1 MATLEL
7 CIDTNIL
14 IDFLKNRE
22 PGATAL
28 ERALLNYHCGITSIT
43 HYELLYGMARA
54 RQSIG
59 EEILIE
65 ALMALTLDRKA
76 AAFAA
81 QLHAQ
86 LIRSNQDIGIKD
98 TLIAATCLAH
108 SVPLL
113 TANTRHFSR
122 VKDLTVFNSAQWP

>member
-22 PGATAL
+22 PGAT
-28 ERALLNYHCGITSIT
+28 
-43 HYELLYGMARA
+43 
-54 RQSIG
+54 
-59 EEILIE
+59 
-65 ALMALTLDRKA
+65 
-76 AAFAA
+76 
-81 QLHAQ
+81 
-86 LIRSNQDIGIKD
+86 
-98 TLIAATCLAH
+98 TCLAH

-122 VKDLTVFNSAQWP
+122 VQELTVFNSAQWP